1 MWCVPTATLTYERQ
15 RPLPRVDT
23 SSASRAIARC
33 PTSIVKT
40 TLASRLPVPLLRLPP
55 SDGHCGDLRAVLEL
69 FPPRHGGLRHSL
81 HQALSQFCQR
91 LSSVTVGSGSF
102 VFGLGECNQLNVVLN
117 KAYVG
122 EVFRDYRLTDFSQ
135 TPESQSTES
144 ERSEILKLNLQR

>member
-1 MWCVPTATLTYERQ
+1 MDIAAIYVRFWSCSP
-15 RPLPRVDT
+15 PDT
-23 SSASRAIARC
+23 G
-33 PTSIVKT
+33 V
-40 TLASRLPVPLLRLPP
+40 
-55 SDGHCGDLRAVLEL
+55 CGDTACKAV
-69 FPPRHGGLRHSL
+69 
-81 HQALSQFCQR
+81 SQFCQR